1 MDKSSLKSRICLI
14 RHYVYDLHL
23 RREAEALAEAGYL
36 VDVICTSEALTPLSE
51 HPGIRFFAVPE
62 SSDPEGFWTRAWS
75 YFAFFFRAAW
85 RVTRLH
91 FRHRYALI
99 QVTSM
104 PDFLVFTTL
113 VPRLC
118 GARVLA
124 FLKEPSPELGAMLY
138 GRSVACLL
146 RLAEWLVLKYAHRI
160 LTVTEQMKELYLSR
174 GGRADKIEV
183 VLNVPDERHLQ
194 ILPACRATAPAAS
207 FTLLYHGTVEERYG
221 HDLLLQALTLAREAV
236 PGLRLRIS
244 GRGTF
249 LGRVKEM
256 IVELGLQDCVQILGF
271 MPQVE
276 VAAEIAAADIGV
288 VAQKSSAYANLVH
301 TTKMYEFLMFA
312 KPVLANRL
320 RAVLHYFPEGVMHYY
335 ECDCPQSMARAIT
348 ELYRSPELRA
358 TLSEKGLQEY
368 RRLSWAGQKQTYLG
382 AVQALIG

>member
-14 RHYVYDLHL
+14 RHFIYDLHL
-23 RREAEALAEAGYL
+23 RREAEALADAGYL
-36 VDVICTSEALTPLSE
+36 VDVICTSEASTPLSE
-51 HPGIRFFAVPE
+51 HPGIRFFALPE
-62 SSDPEGFWTRAWS
+62 ISDPEGFWTRAWS

-85 RVTRLH
+85 LATRLH

-138 GRSVACLL
+138 GRSVAGLL

-183 VLNVPDERHLQ
+183 VLNVPDERHLRVP
-194 ILPACRATAPAAS
+194 PACQATAPAGS

-221 HDLLLQALTLAREAV
+221 HDLLLQALALAREAV

-256 IVELGLQDCVQILGF
+256 ILELGLQDCVQILGF
-271 MPQVE
+271 MPQAE

-320 RAVLHYFPEGVMHYY
+320 RSVLHYFPEGVMHFY
-335 ECDCPQSMARAIT
+335 ECDCPQSMARAIV
-348 ELYRSPELRA
+348 ELYRRPELRA
-358 TLSEKGLQEY
+358 ALSEKGLQEY
-368 RRLSWAGQKQTYLG
+368 RRLSWARQKQTYLG
-382 AVQALIG
+382 AVRRVIG